1 LWLPIALPA
10 AMAAVRGPRRLVA
23 GNDQARPPGAPRGS
37 GAWFMVGVAGA
48 LAAFAAL
55 SLALPNLLHPA
66 DLPRVTEQF
75 GWPGGVPAFVRRAR
89 PAQIVELAVP
99 WIALAAAAVAWWR
112 ERRAGWWRERRI
124 ALWTLGLPALACV
137 VPAWRAD
144 ALDLGYRLALLSPL
158 FGVPLLAA
166 ARVRGPQ
173 APGHADSPPFA
184 AALRAAAAVA
194 AVLGLLFAAPAGFDA
209 SADPPYARYRRVA
222 EAVPRPLP
230 PLLIAHQGMS
240 FLYTHLTGAD
250 AMAWA
255 PEPELDRKQVGRV
268 AWGIR
273 PGEWMAWAWEPAP
286 VPLDPEYAYVRED
299 VWEVFVARAKV
310 EGDDDLRERL
320 RDWRNPSK
328 VRPA

>member
-1 LWLPIALPA
+1 
-10 AMAAVRGPRRLVA
+10 V
-23 GNDQARPPGAPRGS
+23 
-37 GAWFMVGVAGA
+37 
-48 LAAFAAL
+48 
-55 SLALPNLLHPA
+55 
-66 DLPRVTEQF
+66 
-75 GWPGGVPAFVRRAR
+75 
-89 PAQIVELAVP
+89 
-99 WIALAAAAVAWWR
+99 
-112 ERRAGWWRERRI
+112 
-124 ALWTLGLPALACV
+124 ALWALGLPALACV
-137 VPAWRAD
+137 LPVWRAD
-144 ALDLGYRLALLSPL
+144 TLDLGYRLALLSPL
-158 FGVPLLAA
+158 FGVPLLVAA
-166 ARVRGPQ
+166 VPEQALRRVP
-173 APGHADSPPFA
+173 
-184 AALRAAAAVA
+184 RAAAAVA
-194 AVLGLLFAAPAGFDA
+194 AVLGMLFAAPAGLDA

-273 PGEWMAWAWEPAP
+273 PGEWVAWAPEPGP

-299 VWEVFVARAKV
+299 VWDAFVARAEA

-328 VRPA
+328 VRPASLLRNRGR